1 VPVLKRVEH
10 YESEGAHLEQSISQ
24 ARNPQVQS
32 DSPVRIYRVEYGDR
46 PDKVVSNQVGQ
57 YTDGEGQ
64 AETAQE
70 VGQDDDGRD
79 DYEER
84 VSVRVMYQAEGLEV
98 DVKVGQDPGEEGEI
112 GWHADTEPS
121 GRGFREEIAPARM
134 PQQKH
139 PRPSGSASLSFADR
153 GSS

>member
-57 YTDGEGQ
+57 YTEREGQ

-70 VGQDDDGRD
+70 IGQDDNGRD

-98 DVKVGQDPGEEGEI
+98 DVKVGQDPREEDEV
-112 GWHADTEPS
+112 GWHIDSEPS
-121 GRGFREEIAPARM
+121 GRGFREEVAPARM
-134 PQQKH
+134 PEQKQS
-139 PRPSGSASLSFADR
+139 RLSGSASLPLADR
-153 GSS
+153 GPY